1 MPPDK
6 ALVPKCTKATLV
18 WSEQAPG
25 TGTLQEMPLAST
37 LQPTTLTSP
46 APPGMASAHC
56 TRSPSSAR
64 RRPCL
69 SIWFPHPNT
78 SSLILYILSSLNGF
92 SAFKKLSEKHR
103 HSLEVKSQTSASH
116 RIYDTLNLQ
125 LASAV
130 AARSSLQRHWTMQ
143 RHSHLPGG
151 SEQLMPRFL
160 RCRRLNI
167 HQWSQSKKNTINH
180 NSHNSDASFLYPIW
194 VSHPRTPATLAS
206 APSLNHHTWNSS
218 ACFGRCHK
226 FIPQI
231 CSAVSQTLRDLAFH
245 LARSFGLQNGLA
257 NGPQN
262 SN

>member
-125 LASAV
+125 LAQLLLHDLRFSDTEQCKGIV
-130 AARSSLQRHWTMQ
+130 ICQEVPSNWC
-143 RHSHLPGG
+143 PGFCG
-151 SEQLMPRFL
+151 AE
-160 RCRRLNI
+160 
-167 HQWSQSKKNTINH
+167 
-180 NSHNSDASFLYPIW
+180 D
-194 VSHPRTPATLAS
+194 
-206 APSLNHHTWNSS
+206 
-218 ACFGRCHK
+218 
-226 FIPQI
+226 
-231 CSAVSQTLRDLAFH
+231 
-245 LARSFGLQNGLA
+245 
-257 NGPQN
+257 
-262 SN
+262 